1 MYIYVHYE
9 TDRPNGLAF
18 HKLET
23 AVEYVIE
30 KIEENIGVRQKKEPV
45 KVEQKKSKKP
55 YGNRFTIPLT
65 QPPTPVAPPIPAEQ
79 IYEFLPDYL
88 EVPPLQRHSISSRYS
103 QLKESLDS
111 PPSNKDTDPK
121 YLLAVQEQI
130 TITNANKTLENAKK
144 LIEQYDIY
152 MKNTSNIDCP
162 LHTIQEIGMV
172 DVKI

>member
-1 MYIYVHYE
+1 MYVYVHYE
-9 TDRPNGLAF
+9 NNQPNGLAF
-18 HKLET
+18 NKEEK

-65 QPPTPVAPPIPAEQ
+65 QPPTPVAAEQ

-88 EVPPLQRHSISSRYS
+88 EVPPPLQRHSISSRYS
-103 QLKESLDS
+103 QLKESLDG